1 MVKSLNFQ
9 TNLIK
14 FNNLILK
21 KKYISYFFSNFNK
34 YISKKNQYDEI
45 YFRKILT
52 EQQHPILNITLS
64 PSLHALKA
72 QWGGELSSIPGL

>member
-45 YFRKILT
+45 YFRRVLT
-52 EQQHPILNITLS
+52 E
-64 PSLHALKA
+64 
-72 QWGGELSSIPGL
+72 

>member
-45 YFRKILT
+45 YFRRVLT

-64 PSLHALKA
+64 SSLHALKA
-72 QWGGELSSIPGL
+72 QWEGELSSIPGL